1 MPEIRTRT
9 SRVSTT
15 TKERT
20 TVDKTETMPAMACEM
35 PSQKGSGLG
44 LRSLRRFAALMLI
57 PALIAGCSMPRG
69 AALQQEV
76 LRGADDPEL
85 GVQVFEVTRASM
97 DVLQDWPLGTS
108 ALRNNWT
115 TASAAPT
122 ARIIRAGDLL
132 SISIWDSQ
140 PDSLLTTTEQRMV
153 SMNEVPVSASG
164 RVFVPYVGELR
175 VAGMSSEMARRTIQ
189 QEMLSIVPD
198 GQVQLSVT
206 PGAGNTI
213 DVVTG
218 VARPGRLQ
226 LPEISPTILSV
237 IAEAGGISATLRN
250 PLVRLNRAGVA
261 YAIPA
266 QELFANPAYDIQM
279 RGGDRVLVEEDQRSY
294 IMLGA
299 SGRQDVVYFEREEVT
314 VLDAISNNGG
324 LSQAR
329 ANLQGVLVL
338 REYPSSVVRPDGPYP
353 HEEEVV
359 FTFDLTSAD
368 GLFAADRF
376 QVHSGDVILATESA
390 LPLIAQVMSVMRNA
404 GQTVRGFSN

>member
-1 MPEIRTRT
+1 
-9 SRVSTT
+9 
-15 TKERT
+15 
-20 TVDKTETMPAMACEM
+20 M